1 MNLSFAGCGFLGI
14 YHVGVACCFK
24 KYANHLLLNKISGAS
39 AGAIAACC
47 LLCDMPLGDLT
58 SNVLR
63 AATEARNKSLGAL
76 SPSYNINNLLLE
88 GLEKYLPD
96 DAHIRVS
103 GRLHISM
110 TRVYDGQNVIVSQFD
125 SREELIQALLATA
138 FIPIVSGLF
147 PPKFK
152 GVRYMDG
159 GCSDNL
165 PTLDENT
172 ITVSPFCGESDICP
186 RDDSSQLFH
195 INIANTSI
203 ELSKHN
209 MYRIARI
216 LFPPKPEVLSNMCKQ
231 GFDDALRFLHTN
243 NLINCTRC
251 LAVQSAF
258 TVSEKHDE
266 NLEYDPQ
273 CQECVLQR
281 QEALVSNMP
290 DTVINIFQ
298 EAIEKANKG
307 LLNWIFKH
315 RGMKLLS
322 VLSLPYTLPVDIVYA
337 TITKFMSAAPQLGNG
352 VWEASKYCMDQM
364 GQILNRVNK
373 TRQQISA
380 QISCQLA
387 ITEYGN
393 KYDAESCQDYT
404 MQNKVNLNFTLN
416 LNDGDLPFQQEPSEN
431 VPPSRMLKQRPPSI
445 TIDGYE
451 TNADAFEHILHVTS
465 QQENIMTYYYLD
477 ENNTVQVTE
486 IFDVTESDSPLL
498 QATHEKDVNENLEFD
513 EEDWGETLW
522 VSEQDELRSELRK
535 PSLAEVSEYSLED
548 LEKDTSTL
556 FSDPES
562 EWSSTFKVQE
572 LEDEI
577 TIPYNNNTIDD
588 DDLRPESDQPLPALS
603 GPIKNNYN
611 LSFVLED

>member
-14 YHVGVACCFK
+14 YHVGVACCFR
-24 KYANHLLLNKISGAS
+24 KYAPHLLLNKISGAS

-47 LLCDMPLGDLT
+47 LLCDLPLGDLT

-63 AATEARNKSLGAL
+63 AATEARKKSLGPL

-110 TRVYDGQNVIVSQFD
+110 TRVCDGKNVIVSQFD
-125 SREELIQALLATA
+125 SREELIQALLASA
-138 FIPIVSGLF
+138 FIPIVSGIW
-147 PPKFK
+147 PPKFR
-152 GVRYMDG
+152 GYRYMDG

-165 PTLDENT
+165 PTIDENT

-195 INIANTSI
+195 INVANTSI

-231 GFDDALRFLHTN
+231 GFDDALRFLHRN

-251 LAVQSAF
+251 LAVHSTFA
-258 TVSEKHDE
+258 VSEKDE

-290 DTVINIFQ
+290 DTVISIFQ

-307 LLNWIFKH
+307 LLNWLFKH

-322 VLSLPYTLPVDIVYA
+322 VLSLPYTVPADLVYA
-337 TITKFMSAAPQLGNG
+337 TITKFMSAAPQLGNS

-364 GQILNRVNK
+364 GQILSKANRSN
-373 TRQQISA
+373 QQMTA
-380 QISCQLA
+380 QISCQLD

-393 KYDAESCQDYT
+393 NFEVESCQDYAT
-404 MQNKVNLNFTLN
+404 QNKMNVNFTLN
-416 LNDGDLPFQQEPSEN
+416 IDDSSE
-431 VPPSRMLKQRPPSI
+431 VPPAETSTDVSTVKKTIQKQKPPPSI
-445 TIDGYE
+445 TIDACEMG
-451 TNADAFEHILHVTS
+451 ADAFDNILRVTS
-465 QQENIMTYYYLD
+465 QHETIMSYYYLD

-486 IFDVTESDSPLL
+486 IFDVTESDSPIV
-498 QATHEKDVNENLEFD
+498 QTAQEKDVNKALEFD
-513 EEDWGETLW
+513 DEDWGATHWDGE
-522 VSEQDELRSELRK
+522 DEICANERK
-535 PSLAEVSEYSLED
+535 RSLAEISEYSLED
-548 LEKDTSTL
+548 ILDKDTNL

-562 EWSSTFKVQE
+562 EWIGTFKVE
-572 LEDEI
+572 EPEDDV
-577 TIPYNNNTIDD
+577 NNSYSDSKNDS
-588 DDLRPESDQPLPALS
+588 RPESDQPIPVTNES
-603 GPIKNNYN
+603 KNNYR
-611 LSFVLED
+611 LSFVGDD